1 MSQKTQ
7 ETFIPAIRSNI
18 IESNS
23 IASVFDHIDH
33 HETLVIFDIDNT
45 ILESVN
51 QQGSPQWVTA
61 LIKHAQDLGMNPEQ
75 AYTLIEPILHDVFM
89 ATEVKPVEP
98 EIVSLIAQLQQQNIP
113 VIGLTARSTRM
124 VTATIKHLSSIALS
138 LNQTSLSLK
147 NNLEIAHLPVP
158 HEAHYHEGV
167 LYCGGVNPK
176 GRTLETLLKST
187 SYMPEKIIFVDDQLR
202 YLTSVE
208 TVAAELKIPFIG
220 IHYTRLDEKVKNFVL
235 DQESITRCFT
245 SNL

>member
-1 MSQKTQ
+1 MSQKTH
-7 ETFIPAIRSNI
+7 EPFIPAIRSNI
-18 IESNS
+18 IESTS

-45 ILESVN
+45 ILESIN
-51 QQGSPQWVTA
+51 EQGSPQWVTA
-61 LIKHAQDLGMNPEQ
+61 LIKHAEEIGMNPEQ
-75 AYTLIEPILHDVFM
+75 AYTIIEPILLDVFM
-89 ATEVKPVEP
+89 KTEVKPVEP
-98 EIVSLIAQLQQQNIP
+98 EIVSLIAQLQQKNIS
-113 VIGLTARSTRM
+113 VIGLTARSTLM
-124 VTATIKHLSSIALS
+124 VDPTVKHLASIAIS
-138 LNQTSLSLK
+138 LHQTSLALE
-147 NNLEIAHLPVP
+147 NALEIAHLPAP

-220 IHYTRLDEKVKNFVL
+220 IHYTRLDEKVKKFVL
-235 DQESITRCFT
+235 DQASIIRCFT
-245 SNL
+245 SNP